1 MTQLPLRL
9 ARDERG
15 ASLIEM
21 ALVMPFFAA
30 LVVGVVDLSR
40 AYSAK
45 LQLEQA
51 AYRAVE
57 KVQQYQSSDSTVGTL
72 KTEAATAAGVT
83 ETTTNPQVTYS
94 LECNGTAQAYTT
106 ACSTG
111 AVRSVTVDI
120 SKDFMPMFATRAWPG
135 ANADGS
141 ITLHGRAGLRTQ

>member
-1 MTQLPLRL
+1 MIERQLYL

-15 ASLIEM
+15 ASIIEL

-30 LVVGVVDLSR
+30 MIIGVVDLSR

-72 KTEAATAAGVT
+72 KTEAAAAAGIT
-83 ETTTNPQVTYS
+83 ETTTNPSITYS
-94 LECNGTAQAYTT
+94 LECNGTAQAYTSSCT
-106 ACSTG
+106 SG
-111 AVRSVTVDI
+111 AVRRVTVDI
-120 SKDFMPMFATRAWPG
+120 SKDFTPMFPSRVWPG
-135 ANADGS
+135 ANANGT
-141 ITLHGRAGLRTQ
+141 ITLHGQAGLRTQ